1 MNILYTCDN
10 NYIWLMGIS
19 VISMFE
25 NNTGLDELNVYLLGD
40 NITEENK
47 HVLADIGEKYNR
59 IINVFDVPQLDIPN
73 ALVSARW
80 PLSAFTRLYAG
91 ELLPNYIDKILY
103 LDCDTV
109 ITGSISELETWD
121 VSGELFWGIKDCIGK
136 EYKRNIGIG
145 SDGLYVNAGVLLI
158 NLKELRKISI
168 KDKLNIYMS
177 QYEKLINYADQDV
190 LNGAFNGAIG
200 VLPPKYDVMTIAATY
215 TYKEIVKLRKPTNY
229 YSEEEVKAAITNP
242 TLIHYTTNMRTIRPW
257 FSNTNHP
264 LAEEFRKYMAM
275 SPWAGKALSE
285 MRFTTKESKM
295 IKLLEYF
302 PTALSESILGFLHST
317 IKPLFIRL
325 KSGQKV

>member
-10 NYIWLMGIS
+10 KYIWLMGVS

-25 NNTGLDELNVYLLGD
+25 NNTGLDELNVYLLGE

-47 HVLADIGEKYNR
+47 HVLSEIGEKYNR
-59 IINVFDVPQLDIPN
+59 SISVFDVPKLDIPN
-73 ALVSARW
+73 SLVSTRW

-91 ELLPNYIDKILY
+91 ELLPSYIDRILY

-109 ITGSISELETWD
+109 IKGSISELETWD
-121 VSGELFWGIKDCIGK
+121 VSGEIFWGIKDCIGK
-136 EYKRNIGIG
+136 EYKKNIGIG

-168 KDKLNIYMS
+168 KDKLNTYMS
-177 QYEKLINYADQDV
+177 QYEKMINYADQDV

-200 VLPPKYDVMTIAATY
+200 VLPPQYDVMTIATTY
-215 TYKEIVKLRKPTNY
+215 TYKEIIKLRNPTNY
-229 YSEEEVKAAITNP
+229 YSEEELKSALANP

-264 LAEEFRKYMAM
+264 LAGEFRKYLAM
-275 SPWAGKALSE
+275 SPWAGKELSE
-285 MRFTTKESKM
+285 MRFTTMESKGVK
-295 IKLLEYF
+295 ILEFF
-302 PTALSESILGFLHST
+302 PTALSVSMLGFLHST
-317 IKPLFIRL
+317 VKPLFIKL